1 MAQPSLHTDMR
12 SPSAIELRATHLM
25 KKHKWNV
32 HAMIITSHHI
42 IELTCTKHGLPQWAS
57 PLEKLSA
64 NAGDIREVSSIPG
77 LGRLPGEG
85 NDNPLQYSC
94 LDKSHGQRSL
104 VGYSPQ
110 GHKELDTTEV
120 TWPHE
125 QSIIQNSLH

>member
-1 MAQPSLHTDMR
+1 MYKA
-12 SPSAIELRATHLM
+12 
-25 KKHKWNV
+25 
-32 HAMIITSHHI
+32 
-42 IELTCTKHGLPQWAS
+42 WAS
-57 PLEKLSA
+57 PVVLVLEKPPA
-64 NAGDIREVSSIPG
+64 NAGDIREVSSTLG
-77 LGRLPGEG
+77 LGRPPGEG

-94 LDKSHGQRSL
+94 LDESHGQRSL